1 MKKIILAAAMGLFLD
16 IFVVYVFRLHGWYT
30 LCLLLST
37 VLCVPCF
44 IKIAKKKQRWKE
56 EYYDL
61 SIFMEQF
68 LCSYKR
74 WGHVKMAFEDC
85 ANIFE
90 KESRIYP
97 VIQRA
102 ITVLET
108 GEGDTE
114 KTVLSNAF
122 HEITVLYDSRRLK
135 IMSHFLGRIEQIG
148 GDVMDAIDILLADFQ
163 MWKQRTLFYQKKIV
177 FLEREFFLAS
187 VLALLLCCVTHILL
201 PNDVLQKFENLAI
214 YQLSTTVVITGIVV
228 LGVFNSHNFCKS
240 WLDSSK
246 KGGDSIEQEFPYWL
260 LSVSLYLQQDSV
272 YHAIQQSCHELKGRF
287 RKEVTQLL
295 KEIYEMP
302 NSLEPY
308 VNFFREEDLPE
319 LRTGMKILY
328 SVNNNEYQDTKKQV
342 YFLVEQ
348 SYRLMDQS
356 ETNRYQASL
365 SVFQLVKQVPMVMAG
380 AKIVLDAIVF
390 VLLIARDARFW

>member
-1 MKKIILAAAMGLFLD
+1 MKKNILAAAMGLFLA
-16 IFVVYVFRLHGWYT
+16 ILVVYMFRLHGWYT
-30 LCLLLST
+30 LCLLLSA
-37 VLCVPCF
+37 VLGVPCF
-44 IKIAKKKQRWKE
+44 IKLAAKKQRWKE
-56 EYYDL
+56 EYYDV

-90 KESRIYP
+90 KESELYP

-108 GEGDTE
+108 GEGDAERTI
-114 KTVLSNAF
+114 LSNAF
-122 HEITVLYDSRRLK
+122 AEITKLYDSRRLK
-135 IMSHFLGRIEQIG
+135 IMCHFLGRIEQIG
-148 GDVMDAIDILLADFQ
+148 GDVMDAIDILLVDFQ
-163 MWKQRTLFYQKKIV
+163 MWKRRTLWYQKKIV
-177 FLEREFFLAS
+177 FLEKEIFLAS
-187 VLALLLCCVTHILL
+187 VLALLLCWGTHILL
-201 PNDVLQKFENLAI
+201 PNDILQKFENLAI
-214 YQLSTTVVITGIVV
+214 YQLSTTVVITGMVV
-228 LGVFNSHNFCKS
+228 LGVFISRGFCKS

-246 KGGDSIEQEFPYWL
+246 NGGDSIEQEFPYWL
-260 LSVSLYLQQDSV
+260 LSVSLYLQHDSV
-272 YHAIQQSCHELKGRF
+272 YHAVQQSCHEVKGRF

-295 KEIYEMP
+295 KEIYEKP

-308 VNFFREEDLPE
+308 VNFFREEDFPE

-328 SVNNNEYQDTKKQV
+328 SVNNNEYQDTQKQV

-348 SYRLMDQS
+348 SHRLLDQS
-356 ETNRYQASL
+356 EMNRYQTNL
-365 SVFQLVKQVPMVMAG
+365 SVFQLVKQVPMVLAG